1 MITITKKIDDLGRI
15 AIPRDLRRSL
25 RWMGGDEIQI
35 TQNDNCIIL
44 KKADNSNYLDQ
55 LETLK
60 EQMFDNNLMT
70 EQLEHLFAEL
80 SEQMQQDLK
89 D

>member
-25 RWMGGDEIQI
+25 QWMGGDEIEI
-35 TQNDNCIIL
+35 VQNDNTIIL
-44 KKADNSNYLDQ
+44 KKHQDNFVEQ
-55 LETLK
+55 LNIIK
-60 EQMFDNNLMT
+60 EQMIDKNLMS
-70 EQLEHLFAEL
+70 EGLEHLFDEL
-80 SEQMQQDLK
+80 SEQVELHLK

>member
-25 RWMGGDEIQI
+25 QWMGGDEIEI
-35 TQNDNCIIL
+35 VQNDNTIIL
-44 KKADNSNYLDQ
+44 KKHQDNFVEQ
-55 LETLK
+55 LNTIK
-60 EQMFDNNLMT
+60 EQMIDKNLMS
-70 EQLEHLFAEL
+70 EELEHLFDEL
-80 SEQMQQDLK
+80 SEQVELHLK

>member
-25 RWMGGDEIQI
+25 QWMGGDEIEI
-35 TQNDNCIIL
+35 VQNDNTIIL
-44 KKADNSNYLDQ
+44 KKHQDNFVEQ
-55 LETLK
+55 LNAIK
-60 EQMFDNNLMT
+60 EQMVDKNLMS
-70 EQLEHLFAEL
+70 EGLEHLFDEL
-80 SEQMQQDLK
+80 SEQVELHLK

>member
-25 RWMGGDEIQI
+25 HWMGGDEIQI
-35 TQNDNCIIL
+35 MQNDNSIIL
-44 KKADNSNYLDQ
+44 KKVDNSNYLEQ
-55 LETLK
+55 LEQLK

-70 EQLEHLFAEL
+70 ERLEHLFGEL
-80 SEQMQQDLK
+80 TEQMQQDLK

>member
-25 RWMGGDEIQI
+25 QWMGGDEIEI
-35 TQNDNCIIL
+35 VQNDNTIIL
-44 KKADNSNYLDQ
+44 KKHKDNFVEQ
-55 LETLK
+55 LNAIK
-60 EQMFDNNLMT
+60 EQMIDKNLMS
-70 EQLEHLFAEL
+70 EGLEHLFDEL
-80 SEQMQQDLK
+80 SEQVELHLK

>member
-25 RWMGGDEIQI
+25 QWMGGDEIEI
-35 TQNDNCIIL
+35 VQNDNTIIL
-44 KKADNSNYLDQ
+44 KKHQDNFVEQ
-55 LETLK
+55 LNAIK
-60 EQMFDNNLMT
+60 EQMIDKNLMS
-70 EQLEHLFAEL
+70 EGLEHLFYEL
-80 SEQMQQDLK
+80 SEQVELHLK